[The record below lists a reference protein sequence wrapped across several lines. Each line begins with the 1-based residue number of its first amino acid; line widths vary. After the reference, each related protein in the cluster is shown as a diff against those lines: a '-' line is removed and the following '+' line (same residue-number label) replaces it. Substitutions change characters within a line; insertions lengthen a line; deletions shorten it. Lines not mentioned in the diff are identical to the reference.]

1 MRFQCTQMVQQTID
15 SKFSGYGIPNTETG
29 LANQDKQLPLPVTA
43 KKMALRDLQNEN
55 RIAVPKSLGSSLFPK
70 ESGPTIKAVKA
81 SGTKRPAPECLV
93 SAPQHQSPTSNAAN
107 GHLVYVRRRPEVEL
121 AKSSIF
127 DNTNSNAYC
136 PQARKLGDQD
146 ETPQPKSQ
154 MKEPKTCVPE
164 VAPIPRTSLMCY
176 SSGKPS
182 VPLSIGKSSNIVQ
195 PTDANYLPISSS
207 TPPLD
212 YPKKMNNQHWE
223 ERYCQLQDLLKILD
237 QSNQEDYVQML
248 RSLSSVE
255 LSRHAVE
262 LEKRSIQLS
271 LEEGRQKR
279 YNVFDFWMSWENI
292 QRSLERPQHNKGS
305 QRTERM

>member
-1 MRFQCTQMVQQTID
+1 MVQQTID

-43 KKMALRDLQNEN
+43 KKTALRDLQNEN

-136 PQARKLGDQD
+136 PQARKLGDHN

-154 MKEPKTCVPE
+154 MKEPKICVPE

-182 VPLSIGKSSNIVQ
+182 VPPSLGKSSNIVQ
-195 PTDANYLPISSS
+195 PTDANYLPIPSS

-271 LEEGRQKR
+271 LEEAK
-279 YNVFDFWMSWENI
+279 EI
-292 QRSLERPQHNKGS
+292 QRVRLLDVLGKYSEISRAPSAQQGQSEN
-305 QRTERM
+305 